1 LAVGGDLYDF
11 IPLADGRLA
20 VTVGDVSGK
29 GIAAALF
36 AAKVMS
42 DIRYQAVGQVDAST
56 ILSRINQTLA
66 ERDHEGMFVT
76 LALTIIDARS
86 SRLTVA
92 SAGHP
97 LPIVRDAAGQVMT
110 IGHSG
115 NAPLGVDRHATFAQQ
130 VYEFDRGDTV
140 VLFTDGVIEA
150 LNMQNELYGTD
161 RLTDTVAGC
170 APGTVS
176 ELVRTIGE
184 SVAAFAGEQQQSDDV
199 TVVCFRRSSD

>member
-1 LAVGGDLYDF
+1 
-11 IPLADGRLA
+11 
-20 VTVGDVSGK
+20 VSGK

-42 DIRYQAVGQVDAST
+42 DIRYQAVGQLDAAT
-56 ILSRINQTLA
+56 ILSRINRTLA

-76 LALTIIDARS
+76 LALTIIDART

-97 LPIVRDAAGQVMT
+97 LPVVRDAAGQVMT
-110 IGHSG
+110 IGHAG
-115 NAPLGVDRHATFAQQ
+115 DAPLGVDVNARFGQH

-150 LNMQNELYGTD
+150 LNPANELYGTE
-161 RLTDTVAGC
+161 RLIDTVAGC
-170 APGTVS
+170 DAGTAAAV
-176 ELVRTIGE
+176 VRTIGE
-184 SVAAFAGEQQQSDDV
+184 SVTGFAGAQEQSDDV
-199 TVVCFRRSSD
+199 TVVCFRRTN